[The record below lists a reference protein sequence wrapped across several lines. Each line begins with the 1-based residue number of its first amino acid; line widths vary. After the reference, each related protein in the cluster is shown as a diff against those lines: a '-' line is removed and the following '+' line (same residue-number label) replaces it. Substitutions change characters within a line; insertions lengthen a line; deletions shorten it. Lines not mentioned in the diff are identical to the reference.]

1 MIKQVTF
8 ILIIL
13 SSISFSQFKDKDITP
28 TILNGI
34 TNYSPSGFLSN
45 FLNPN
50 NFQMNHSVGMSYST
64 FGRSGVA
71 LSTYT
76 NSMAFRLTENLNIE
90 VDASLVAS
98 PYSSFGQDHQ
108 NEINGIY
115 LTRAQLNYKISE
127 NSNLMIQYINPAPG
141 MYYNSYYNSSPFS
154 RDRFIRGF

>member
-1 MIKQVTF
+1 MIKHIVL
-8 ILIIL
+8 ILLIIT
-13 SSISFSQFKDKDITP
+13 SISYSQFKDKDITP
-28 TILNGI
+28 TIFDGI

-45 FLNPN
+45 FLNPD
-50 NFQMNHSVGMSYST
+50 NFQMNHSVGLSYST
-64 FGRSGVA
+64 FGGSGVA

-76 NSMAFRLTENLNIE
+76 NSMAFRLTENLNVE

-98 PYSSFGQDHQ
+98 PYSSFGQAHQ

-127 NSNLMIQYINPAPG
+127 NSNLMIQYIKPAPG
-141 MYYNSYYNSSPFS
+141 MYYNSSYNSSPFL

>member
-1 MIKQVTF
+1 MIKQV
-8 ILIIL
+8 ILILLIV

-28 TILNGI
+28 TIFDGI

-64 FGRSGVA
+64 IGGSGVA

-76 NSMAFRLTENLNIE
+76 NSMALRLTENLNIE

-98 PYSSFGQDHQ
+98 PYSSFGQEHQ
-108 NEINGIY
+108 KDINGIY

-127 NSNLMIQYINPAPG
+127 NSNLMIQYRSPAPG
-141 MYYNSYYNSSPFS
+141 MYYNGYYNSSPFS